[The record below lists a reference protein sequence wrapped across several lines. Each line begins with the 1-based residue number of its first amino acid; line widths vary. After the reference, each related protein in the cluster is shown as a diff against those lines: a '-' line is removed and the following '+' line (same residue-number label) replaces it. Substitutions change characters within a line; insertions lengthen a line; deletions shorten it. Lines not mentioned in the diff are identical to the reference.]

1 MSSQIKQRSQF
12 CPISRLPLAN
22 SRWPKSPRTLGTR
35 FGFVMSRLASRFA
48 LPLFLRL
55 NRLEK
60 SLKLWYTLVT
70 WTVTKTFVLSD
81 INNLHASLIVF
92 GTWQDIYNRMES
104 ISEIDN
110 SKTSNVTLF
119 ICLFIKQGHKRKSK
133 ALKTFWF
140 RFRQGRQAH
149 EAWFR
154 LVASETQLY
163 MKKSAFDNI
172 LKVKGNYHKC
182 PCGVSTIFGNNIVK
196 IS

>member
-1 MSSQIKQRSQF
+1 
-12 CPISRLPLAN
+12 
-22 SRWPKSPRTLGTR
+22 
-35 FGFVMSRLASRFA
+35 
-48 LPLFLRL
+48 
-55 NRLEK
+55 
-60 SLKLWYTLVT
+60 
-70 WTVTKTFVLSD
+70 
-81 INNLHASLIVF
+81 
-92 GTWQDIYNRMES
+92 MES

-154 LVASETQLY
+154 LVASETQPY

-196 IS
+196 ISLKENELCLFEYVKFSFDCVRCLYLMLK